1 MSTEA
6 ISPAAVIATP
16 AAALPRT
23 TAGQRPAVVVPF
35 PGTARAAPEASSS
48 DAAADEGEALSKAVA
63 ELNRYVAG
71 SRTDLRF
78 SIDRE
83 AGEVVVS
90 IIDAESGQVLRQMP
104 SVEALR
110 VARYLEHDRLGL
122 IRQRA

>member
-6 ISPAAVIATP
+6 IQAIAANNPYTPLRPLP
-16 AAALPRT
+16 AAAL
-23 TAGQRPAVVVPF
+23 AS
-35 PGTARAAPEASSS
+35 AAPAGNAQDPS
-48 DAAADEGEALSKAVA
+48 DAVTDNEAEISAAVA

-78 SIDRE
+78 TVDRD

-90 IIDAESGQVLRQMP
+90 IVDSESGQVLRQMP
-104 SVEALR
+104 SPEALR
-110 VARYLEHDRLGL
+110 IARYLEHDRLGL

>member
-1 MSTEA
+1 MSTELSSITP
-6 ISPAAVIATP
+6 ISYPSVLA
-16 AAALPRT
+16 
-23 TAGQRPAVVVPF
+23 RPVL
-35 PGTARAAPEASSS
+35 ASPSS
-48 DAAADEGEALSKAVA
+48 ADEVTAVEPVQAPADDGAPLSQAID

-78 SIDRE
+78 AVDRD
-83 AGEVVVS
+83 AGQVVVS

-110 VARYLEHDRLGL
+110 IARYLEHDRLGL